1 MKKISQ
7 LEWIRKAQE
16 VHGYT
21 YDYSKVN
28 YLNSRRKVTIICC
41 EHGEFEQLANSHLQG
56 KGCQK
61 CWYKKNGIARNSNT
75 EEFINKAI
83 KVHGDKYDYSKVV
96 YSKAMEKVL
105 ITCKIHGDFSQ
116 LPSHHLNNHGCPI
129 CGDTV
134 RSNTDDF
141 IKRAKEVH
149 GSRYD
154 YSFVNYVKNSS
165 KIKIICSKHG
175 VFEQSPSNHT
185 NGKQGCPKCAKN
197 KKPSTEEF
205 IDKAL
210 IVHGDKY
217 DYSKSIYHSSSKKII
232 ITCKIHGDF
241 KQTPNSHLQGVG
253 CSRCATRG
261 YNKTRFIKLS
271 KYSVLYII
279 KCFSD
284 SEVFY
289 KIGITTKSIR
299 ERFLNPKIPYEF
311 EIVAS
316 VKSDSGRI
324 YDLEKKLHKMF
335 GIASYKPMKDFRG
348 KSECFL
354 LDENHMKEISEVIF
368 SEVY

>member
-105 ITCKIHGDFSQ
+105 ITCKIHGDF
-116 LPSHHLNNHGCPI
+116 
-129 CGDTV
+129 
-134 RSNTDDF
+134 
-141 IKRAKEVH
+141 
-149 GSRYD
+149 
-154 YSFVNYVKNSS
+154 
-165 KIKIICSKHG
+165 
-175 VFEQSPSNHT
+175 
-185 NGKQGCPKCAKN
+185 
-197 KKPSTEEF
+197 
-205 IDKAL
+205 
-210 IVHGDKY
+210 
-217 DYSKSIYHSSSKKII
+217 
-232 ITCKIHGDF
+232 

-279 KCFSD
+279 KCFSG

-316 VKSDSGRI
+316 VKSDSVRI

>member
-105 ITCKIHGDFSQ
+105 ITCKTHGDFSQ
-116 LPSHHLNNHGCPI
+116 LPSHHLSNHGCPI

-197 KKPSTEEF
+197 KKTIYRGIYKATTLFLFLVNKTKSFVEAKDF
-205 IDKAL
+205 NSLKFSKLAAL
-210 IVHGDKY
+210 ICPFAK
-217 DYSKSIYHSSSKKII
+217 
-232 ITCKIHGDF
+232 
-241 KQTPNSHLQGVG
+241 TP
-253 CSRCATRG
+253 
-261 YNKTRFIKLS
+261 
-271 KYSVLYII
+271 
-279 KCFSD
+279 FS
-284 SEVFY
+284 
-289 KIGITTKSIR
+289 
-299 ERFLNPKIPYEF
+299 
-311 EIVAS
+311 
-316 VKSDSGRI
+316 
-324 YDLEKKLHKMF
+324 
-335 GIASYKPMKDFRG
+335 
-348 KSECFL
+348 
-354 LDENHMKEISEVIF
+354 
-368 SEVY
+368 